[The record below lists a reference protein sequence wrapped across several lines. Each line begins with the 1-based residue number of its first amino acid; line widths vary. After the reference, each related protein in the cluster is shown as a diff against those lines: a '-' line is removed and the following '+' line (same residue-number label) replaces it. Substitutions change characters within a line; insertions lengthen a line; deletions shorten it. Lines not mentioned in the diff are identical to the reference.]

1 MIGDPSGIGPEVV
14 AKAWT
19 SGRLHE
25 ECRPVLLGSAIAMEQ
40 VLPLL
45 PSGVS
50 VRIIDAPD
58 QGSDSARVLDIIDS
72 GALDPRDII
81 VGVDTIACGKASA
94 DWLDEADRLARAGAL
109 DATVMGPISAV
120 AMQMAGVADRVI
132 NEPGQKYLLLASGAL
147 RIAHLTDHVPLGA
160 VSTLITRDLIE
171 QTLRK
176 LDAALRSWGIKRPRI
191 AVAGFNPHAKGTEE
205 EEQIVPGIERA
216 RAAGILVAGPVS
228 PDTVFRQCIEGQHDI
243 VLAMYHD
250 QGHIAIKTW
259 GFSGNIAIVLG
270 PPYPHVTVA
279 HGTAYDIVGKG
290 VADHTMVLNAILTA
304 GSLAAG
310 RSFPTFGAG

>member
-1 MIGDPSGIGPEVV
+1 MTHTTPPAFARPRVGVVIGDPSGIGPEVV

-25 ECRPVLLGSAIAMEQ
+25 ECRPVLLGQRDCHGAGAAA
-40 VLPLL
+40 
-45 PSGVS
+45 
-50 VRIIDAPD
+50 APV
-58 QGSDSARVLDIIDS
+58 GRFCSHHRRARPGLGQRPRARHHRLRRLD
-72 GALDPRDII
+72 LRDII

-205 EEQIVPGIERA
+205 EEQIVPGIT
-216 RAAGILVAGPVS
+216 S
-228 PDTVFRQCIEGQHDI
+228 PCRRNPE
-243 VLAMYHD
+243 LPD
-250 QGHIAIKTW
+250 Q
-259 GFSGNIAIVLG
+259 
-270 PPYPHVTVA
+270 
-279 HGTAYDIVGKG
+279 
-290 VADHTMVLNAILTA
+290 
-304 GSLAAG
+304 
-310 RSFPTFGAG
+310 